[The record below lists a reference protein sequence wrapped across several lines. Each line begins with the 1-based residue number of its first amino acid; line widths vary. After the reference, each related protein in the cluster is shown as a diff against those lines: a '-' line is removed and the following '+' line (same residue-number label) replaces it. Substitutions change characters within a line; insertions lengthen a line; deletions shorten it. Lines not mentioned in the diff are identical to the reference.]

1 MKFWVTL
8 SSLCLSFFITIQGV
22 QASTLED
29 FLQKMAAHSRK
40 TASLQAEF
48 IQSKKL
54 SFLQNPLQSQGHLF
68 FTKDY
73 AKSGKPALLWEY
85 LQPAPSGMLFQNNE
99 GWLWMQERSTL
110 QKAQGYEGNVLNAM
124 LKQMLLWFVFEPE
137 NLKKHYT
144 IQLQDSK
151 STDKKQQCMLLLP
164 KDASFFTSLTICVDT
179 TSFAIV
185 SLEFQEAKGDNTT
198 LFFKNT
204 KINAP
209 YPTAFPDGT
218 PFP

>member
-1 MKFWVTL
+1 MRFWVIAL
-8 SSLCLSFFITIQGV
+8 SLSLSFFLTTANAHAGE
-22 QASTLED
+22 LEV
-29 FLQKMAAHSRK
+29 FLQNMAEHSRK
-40 TASLQAEF
+40 TSSLQATF
-48 IQSKKL
+48 TQKKKL
-54 SFLQNPLQSQGHLF
+54 SFLQNPLESQGHLF

-99 GWLWMQERSTL
+99 GWLWMQNRSKL
-110 QKAQGYEGNVLNAM
+110 QKAEGYEGNVLNAM

-144 IQLQDSK
+144 IQLQGNNA
-151 STDKKQQCMLLLP
+151 DKKQQCMQLLP
-164 KDASFFTSLTICVDT
+164 KDTSFFTSLTICVDS

-204 KINAP
+204 QLNMP